1 MPNTPF
7 QSLLFC
13 SIDAQMAVARFLV
26 DEGRRTR
33 GAEEQRRLRPLV
45 ALDRMRTVALLAS
58 VAVLRKFGNSFRT
71 RTVGGWKELTPLPS
85 AASFPRELQ
94 CDTLQPVGSPRLRRQ
109 GEVLVA
115 LFR

>member
-1 MPNTPF
+1 
-7 QSLLFC
+7 
-13 SIDAQMAVARFLV
+13 MAVARFLV

-71 RTVGGWKELTPLPS
+71 RTVGGWKEFNAFTERCKLPS
-85 AASFPRELQ
+85 
-94 CDTLQPVGSPRLRRQ
+94 
-109 GEVLVA
+109 
-115 LFR
+115 